1 MIIYTNYKKIKNEV
15 NLILLILLFQ
25 HIIFNLFLNKEL
37 FPYTWIIFTLSWI
50 ISIIIYYIIII
61 KLLNKIKIKLIN
73 ILLLLNIDDNKINI
87 ILLILKDI
95 IKFSIIYII
104 RDIIYYIILNESIS
118 INTLFNISNIYTIL
132 GYTIYNIIYLLYPD
146 LYSHYE
152 WKYLYNDSV
161 KTTCGEISR
170 NILYELRF
178 NFEHFI
184 SIIGILIGIFIYHII
199 F

>member
-1 MIIYTNYKKIKNEV
+1 MIISNNYKKIKNEV
-15 NLILLILLFQ
+15 ILILLVLLFQ
-25 HIIFNLFLNKEL
+25 HSIFYLFLNKEL
-37 FPYTWIIFTLSWI
+37 FSYTWIIFTLSWI

-61 KLLNKIKIKLIN
+61 KLLNKIKIKLTN

-104 RDIIYYIILNESIS
+104 RDILYYIILNEQIS
-118 INTLFNISNIYTIL
+118 IYKLYNMAYIYTIL
-132 GYTIYNIIYLLYPD
+132 GYTIYNIIYLLYPNS
-146 LYSHYE
+146 YNYE
-152 WKYLYNDSV
+152 YKYLYNDSV

-170 NILYELRF
+170 NILYELKF

-184 SIIGILIGIFIYHII
+184 SLIGILIGIFIYHII

>member
-95 IKFSIIYII
+95 II
-104 RDIIYYIILNESIS
+104 R
-118 INTLFNISNIYTIL
+118 
-132 GYTIYNIIYLLYPD
+132 PA
-146 LYSHYE
+146 
-152 WKYLYNDSV
+152 
-161 KTTCGEISR
+161 
-170 NILYELRF
+170 LRAPA
-178 NFEHFI
+178 
-184 SIIGILIGIFIYHII
+184 STV
-199 F
+199 